1 MSFGLLDRL
10 ISKARN
16 PRIRGQRKVM
26 RTLPQ
31 PTIRELDHRTN
42 DGIDVRLL
50 WDGETNGVLVA
61 VDDER
66 SGESLAFE
74 VDPHQALDAFHHPY
88 VYAPA
93 DDCDRALAA

>member
-1 MSFGLLDRL
+1 MSFGLLGRL

-42 DGIDVRLL
+42 DGIDVRLKFP
-50 WDGETNGVLVA
+50 LVPA
-61 VDDER
+61 VVMLSGSELER
-66 SGESLAFE
+66 LKRFGAGKAFI
-74 VDPHQALDAFHHPY
+74 A
-88 VYAPA
+88 
-93 DDCDRALAA
+93 